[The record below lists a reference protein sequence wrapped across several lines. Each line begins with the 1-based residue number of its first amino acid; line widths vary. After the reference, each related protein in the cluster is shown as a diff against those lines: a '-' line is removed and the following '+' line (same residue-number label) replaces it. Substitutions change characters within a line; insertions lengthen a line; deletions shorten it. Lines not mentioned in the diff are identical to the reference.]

1 MPRNQKLT
9 IRFEPEGRIAN
20 EIVRGTK
27 LLDIAM
33 KVGVGLRSE
42 CGGKGSCKKCLVHP
56 VNQEILSPLN
66 KFEIELLGEDR
77 IKLGLRL
84 ACQASVMKSGT
95 VVIPRESRTRT
106 RQLQMVGIEI
116 TPQEIE
122 PLYYKI
128 RVSVPLP
135 TLEDQRSDFTR
146 IREEVSKSLGVTNVS
161 INERIFQNTS
171 PNMYR
176 NEKWTF
182 HITLKGQEIVEI
194 TPESNSDRV
203 LGIAIDIGTSKIV
216 GHLVDLITGKTLAV
230 TAIENP
236 QLPHGEDVISRISF
250 ACVNE
255 KNLSILKN
263 SVVEAI
269 NERIIDQ
276 VVKLSGV
283 NRNDIYSLMTVG
295 NTTMQHLLLG
305 INPINLGRSPY
316 VPVFTESVTIN
327 ARDMEMGINPSGT
340 MTVFPS
346 IGGVIGGDCVAVAL
360 ATGMDESDSLNMAVD
375 VGTNTEIILG
385 SRNYLTATSCASG
398 PAFEGY
404 HIHDGMKAVDGAIEQ
419 LKIDPETHEV
429 EYQVIGDLKPSG
441 ICGSAIIDCLA
452 ELLKVG
458 LVDHRGRLDQNP
470 DNRKFTGKK
479 KNRAFIIANPEETA
493 TANPILFTQE
503 DVRNIQLAKAAVLTG
518 AYFLMKNYGINEKD
532 IRNVYLAGAFGNHVD
547 PVNAKMIG
555 LLPDFSSDKLKFVG
569 NAAVSGAKLALL
581 SKKAFYRAEN
591 IAKNT
596 KFLKLALED
605 QFQQEY
611 ASAMYLPHQDMYRF
625 PSFSRSYKK
634 KS

>member
-1 MPRNQKLT
+1 MINLPRNQKLT

-56 VNQEILSPLN
+56 VNPEILSPLN
-66 KFEIELLGEDR
+66 KYEIELLGEDR

-255 KNLSILKN
+255 KNLSILKY

-276 VVKLSGV
+276 VV
-283 NRNDIYSLMTVG
+283 R
-295 NTTMQHLLLG
+295 
-305 INPINLGRSPY
+305 
-316 VPVFTESVTIN
+316 E
-327 ARDMEMGINPSGT
+327 
-340 MTVFPS
+340 
-346 IGGVIGGDCVAVAL
+346 
-360 ATGMDESDSLNMAVD
+360 
-375 VGTNTEIILG
+375 
-385 SRNYLTATSCASG
+385 
-398 PAFEGY
+398 
-404 HIHDGMKAVDGAIEQ
+404 
-419 LKIDPETHEV
+419 
-429 EYQVIGDLKPSG
+429 
-441 ICGSAIIDCLA
+441 
-452 ELLKVG
+452 
-458 LVDHRGRLDQNP
+458 
-470 DNRKFTGKK
+470 
-479 KNRAFIIANPEETA
+479 
-493 TANPILFTQE
+493 
-503 DVRNIQLAKAAVLTG
+503 
-518 AYFLMKNYGINEKD
+518 
-532 IRNVYLAGAFGNHVD
+532 
-547 PVNAKMIG
+547 
-555 LLPDFSSDKLKFVG
+555 
-569 NAAVSGAKLALL
+569 
-581 SKKAFYRAEN
+581 
-591 IAKNT
+591 
-596 KFLKLALED
+596 
-605 QFQQEY
+605 
-611 ASAMYLPHQDMYRF
+611 
-625 PSFSRSYKK
+625 
-634 KS
+634 